1 MTSELSADSTTA
13 GADGV
18 STVGTVTTAFEG
30 TAALAG
36 LAAFAALAGLGV
48 SATGAGA
55 GATGA
60 DFFAGIFDLT
70 GVEEDD
76 ISNALVYSY
85 HRRSC
90 KPFRFKKLA

>member
-30 TAALAG
+30 A
-36 LAAFAALAGLGV
+36 AAFGALTFGVLGAGA
-48 SATGAGA
+48 ATGAGA
-55 GATGA
+55 GAAGLES
-60 DFFAGIFDLT
+60 FLAGIFYLT

-85 HRRSC
+85 LRRSC
-90 KPFRFKKLA
+90 KPLAV

>member
-1 MTSELSADSTTA
+1 LT
-13 GADGV
+13 
-18 STVGTVTTAFEG
+18 
-30 TAALAG
+30 
-36 LAAFAALAGLGV
+36 GLGV
-48 SATGAGA
+48 SATGAGAA

-90 KPFRFKKLA
+90 KPFRFKKSA